1 MCPFCVISAATLIAG
16 TASIGGFAA
25 IVLKRKSSKMNE
37 SSFLKRETPRLEQAK
52 PLLGAELQQQLGP

>member
-25 IVLKRKSSKMNE
+25 IVLKRRSPKGNE
-37 SSFLKRETPRLEQAK
+37 SRSLKRETPRLEQAK
-52 PLLGAELQQQLGP
+52 PLLCAELQRH